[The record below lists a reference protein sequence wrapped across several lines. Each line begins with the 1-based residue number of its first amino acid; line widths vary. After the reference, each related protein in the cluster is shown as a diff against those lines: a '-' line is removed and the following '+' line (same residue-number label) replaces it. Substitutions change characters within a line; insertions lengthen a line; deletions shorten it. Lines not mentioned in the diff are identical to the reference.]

1 MCQHHCTA
9 ITQAP
14 QAQLAIHLPDW
25 INQVVDWQQA
35 LHSHEEKMTLAIE
48 LARQN
53 VLRGTGGPFAS
64 IIVHRQS
71 GVLLS
76 VGVNQVV
83 AQNNSTLHGEVM
95 AIMLGEQRL
104 QQFSLNSQSGEYEL
118 FTSCEPCAM
127 CMGAILWSGVKRLV
141 CAATGEDAR
150 AIGFDEGPV
159 FEQSY
164 EYLSSAGIEV
174 SRNVQQPAGKA
185 VLELYLQ
192 EGGKLYNGK
201 ADS

>member
-1 MCQHHCTA
+1 MCRNHIEVLTD
-9 ITQAP
+9 AP
-14 QAQLAIHLPDW
+14 RTHLAISLPEW
-25 INQVVDWQQA
+25 INDVVDWQQS
-35 LHSHEEKMTLAIE
+35 LHSDNEKMALAIE

-64 IIVHRQS
+64 IIVHRQN
-71 GVLLS
+71 GRILS

-83 AQNNSTLHGEVM
+83 VQNNSTLHGEVM

-104 QQFSLNSQSGEYEL
+104 QQFSLNSLSDEYEL

-141 CAATGEDAR
+141 CAATGDDAR

-164 EYLSSAGIEV
+164 DYLRNAGIDIV
-174 SRNVQQPAGKA
+174 RNVQQTVGKE
-185 VLELYLQ
+185 VLELYLRN
-192 EGGKLYNGK
+192 GGKLYNG
-201 ADS
+201 A